1 MEAQKVTS
9 LKSRRQSAEGSSM
22 QVLFCLQN
30 SSFLDSLQWSWKLNG
45 YKMPKFKMGV
55 GKVQG
60 RRLRE
65 KAKKGVHLL

>member
-1 MEAQKVTS
+1 
-9 LKSRRQSAEGSSM
+9 M
-22 QVLFCLQN
+22 QVLFPLQN
-30 SSFLDSLQWSWKLNG
+30 SSFLYSLQWSWKLNG

-55 GKVQG
+55 GKGQG